1 MKSAEK
7 MRIIT
12 QHVERSSQEQ
22 ARGGRQITSAIEN
35 ISNMVTQLNT
45 SHRAQTTG
53 SKALLASAARIEQ
66 AGAAQQQSL
75 KQLTLAIDRLR
86 RAAS

>member
-22 ARGGRQITSAIEN
+22 ARGGRQISSAIEN
-35 ISNMVTQLNT
+35 ISNMVNQLNG
-45 SHRAQTTG
+45 SHKAQIRG
-53 SKALLASAARIEQ
+53 SESLASASARIEESSRAQ
-66 AGAAQQQSL
+66 DGAL
-75 KQLTLAIDRLR
+75 KQLTTALDRLR
-86 RAAS
+86 RAV